1 MGECAVACVLKK
13 DASYQRS
20 FKFKRLQALGF
31 LSCLITAMFS
41 PTFSSV
47 FLSYFISVRF
57 IQRLIYIHHF
67 HGNNRTRKFEQLALS
82 MTS

>member
-1 MGECAVACVLKK
+1 MGECGVACVLKK

-57 IQRLIYIHHF
+57 VSYNVSYIF
-67 HGNNRTRKFEQLALS
+67 IIFTGIIELANLS
-82 MTS
+82 NLHY